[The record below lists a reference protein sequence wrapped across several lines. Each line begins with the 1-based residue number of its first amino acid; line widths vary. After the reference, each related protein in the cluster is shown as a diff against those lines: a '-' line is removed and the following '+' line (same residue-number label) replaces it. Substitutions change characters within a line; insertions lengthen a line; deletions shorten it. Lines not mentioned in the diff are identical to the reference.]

1 MRVRLGPRD
10 DWFTQ
15 TAIDTFLGSPYE
27 VSTESN
33 RVGARLTGPVM
44 DRARDGELDS
54 EGLVMGAVQVPA
66 SGQPVV
72 FLADHPTVGGYPV
85 IAVVEPEDL
94 PLVAQARPGD
104 WLEFVTIDRRPT

>member
-72 FLADHPTVGGYPV
+72 FLADPPATGGYPV
-85 IAVVEPEDL
+85 IAVVESDDL
-94 PLVAQARPGD
+94 PRVAQVRPGD
-104 WLEFVTIDRRPT
+104 SLTFTRV